1 MPAIPVQFFPAGPIL
16 IVWIV
21 EIRTVARS
29 GAMVPRMTQPI
40 RRVAVLG
47 AGVMGSGI
55 AAHCANAGIPVVL
68 LDIVPPKLSEAER
81 QSKAARDGFATGA
94 LEKLRKARP
103 AAFMHPRAAILIE
116 TGNFEDDLGKV
127 AGCDLV
133 VEAIVERLDV
143 KQALFEQL
151 ERLIGPETVVASNTS
166 GLRIADM
173 LVGRGASF
181 RERFMVTHF
190 FNPPRYMKL
199 LELVAGPETSTAAKQ
214 RVERFGREVLGK
226 GIVWAKDTPN
236 FIGNRIGLQS
246 MMTAIHL
253 MLERGLQPEDVDAI
267 TGVPMAHPKSATF
280 RTADVVGLDTVG
292 HVAANCYQT
301 LTGDEDR
308 ASFAVPPYIAKMI
321 EQGRLGDK
329 ARGGFYKK
337 QGDAITTLD
346 PKTGEYRPRAGDAD
360 IAKAMKGIGRVE
372 DPRARV
378 RQLVAT
384 AGPAGE
390 FAWTVLS
397 RSLAYAARRVP
408 EITESGAGAIE
419 SIDNA
424 MKWGYGWEL
433 GPFETWDALGFAD
446 TVARMQRDGIALPA
460 WIDRMIAAK
469 ATSFYA
475 APERV
480 WDPSAGEYVARRLD
494 PREVTW
500 EGLRKGDAPV
510 LKNAG
515 AEAWDLGDG
524 VLGMTFKTKA
534 NSLDADV
541 IKMLH
546 DAVERAERDFRA
558 LVIWNHGEFFCVGAN
573 LFAVVMAAGQ
583 KQWDQLREMVRGYQ
597 YATQRMKY
605 AQVPVVVA
613 PFNMTLGGGLELCLG
628 ADAVQAAAETYAG
641 LVEVG
646 VGLIPGGA
654 GTLNLLWRALE
665 GVPEGADVDTYAF
678 VTQVFKNIALAKVAT
693 SAEEAKASGY
703 FRATDGVSFDRA
715 RQLWEAKQRAI
726 GLAAAGYHP
735 PIPRAHKLPG
745 ESGIATLQMMVNT
758 LRAGG
763 YASEHDVKIAMK
775 LANVLCG
782 GAGGAARPVT
792 EDEILELER
801 EAFLSLCGEPLSQA
815 RMQYMLQHQKPL
827 RN

>member
-1 MPAIPVQFFPAGPIL
+1 
-16 IVWIV
+16 
-21 EIRTVARS
+21 
-29 GAMVPRMTQPI
+29 MVPRMTQPI

-68 LDIVPPKLSEAER
+68 LDIVPPKLSEAEK
-81 QSKAARDGFATGA
+81 QVKAARDALAAGA
-94 LEKLRKARP
+94 LDKLKKAKP
-103 AAFMHPRAAILIE
+103 AAFMHLRNAVLVT
-116 TGNFEDDLGKV
+116 TGNFDDDLGQV

-133 VEAIVERLDV
+133 IEAIIERLDL
-143 KQALFEQL
+143 KQALFSKL
-151 ERLIGPETVVASNTS
+151 EALIGSETLIASNTS

-173 LVGRGASF
+173 LVGRSESF
-181 RERFMVTHF
+181 RQRFMVTHF

-199 LELVAGPETSTAAKQ
+199 LEFVAGPDTSAQARQ
-214 RVERFGREVLGK
+214 RIEHFGREVLGK

-253 MLERGLQPEDVDAI
+253 MVERGLAPEDVDAI

-292 HVAANCYQT
+292 HVAANCYKT
-301 LTGDEDR
+301 LTSDEDR
-308 ASFAVPPYIAKMI
+308 ETFATPPYIAKLI

-329 ARGGFYKK
+329 TKGGFYKK
-337 QGDAITTLD
+337 QGDAIATLD
-346 PKTGEYRPRAGDAD
+346 PKTGEYRAKGGDAD
-360 IAKAMKGIGRVE
+360 IVKAMKLIGRVE
-372 DPRARV
+372 DPRKRV
-378 RQLVAT
+378 RQLVAADGA
-384 AGPAGE
+384 AGD

-397 RSLAYAARRVP
+397 RSLAYAARRIP
-408 EITESGAGAIE
+408 EITESIE
-419 SIDNA
+419 AIDNA
-424 MKWGYGWEL
+424 MKWGYAWEL
-433 GPFETWDALGFAD
+433 GPFETWDALGFAE
-446 TVARMQRDGIALPA
+446 TTERMKKDGIALPA
-460 WIDRMIAAK
+460 WIDQMAGAK
-469 ATSFYA
+469 ASGFYA
-475 APERV
+475 QDRV
-480 WDPSAGEYVARRLD
+480 WDPIRGDYAPRAAD

-500 EGLRKGDAPV
+500 EVLRRGDAPV

-524 VLGMTFKTKA
+524 VLGLTFKTKA
-534 NSLDADV
+534 NSIDADV
-541 IKMLH
+541 MKMLH
-546 DAVERAERDFRA
+546 EATERAERDFRA
-558 LVIWNHGEFFCVGAN
+558 LVLWNQGEFFCVGAN

-583 KQWDQLREMVRGYQ
+583 QQWDQLREMIRGYQ

-605 AQVPVVVA
+605 AQVPVVAA
-613 PFNMTLGGGLELCLG
+613 PYNMTLGGGLELCFG
-628 ADAVQAAAETYAG
+628 CDAVQAAAETYTG

-665 GVPEGADVDTYAF
+665 GVPEGVEIDTYAV

-693 SAEEAKASGY
+693 SAEEAKAFGY
-703 FRATDGVSFDRA
+703 FRQSDGVSFDRA
-715 RQLWEAKQRAI
+715 RQLHEAKQRAL

-735 PIPRAHKLPG
+735 PVPRAYKLPG
-745 ESGIATLQMMVNT
+745 ESGIATLQMLVST
-758 LRAGG
+758 LRAGN
-763 YASEHDVKIAMK
+763 YASDHDVKIAMK

-782 GAGGAARPVT
+782 GVSGAVRPVT
-792 EDEILELER
+792 EDELLELER

-815 RMQYMLQHQKPL
+815 RMQHMLQHQKPL